1 MNYHFQANN
10 TNGLWQTATS
20 NPEDYTV
27 ILLIELHQ
35 GKTGSNSTKPSAIFS
50 VKVRDSRLAPF
61 QYHRGLT
68 RLVTLKI
75 R

>member
-35 GKTGSNSTKPSAIFS
+35 GK
-50 VKVRDSRLAPF
+50 LA
-61 QYHRGLT
+61 LT
-68 RLVTLKI
+68 AQNRQPYSQLKLGI
-75 R
+75 VGWLHFNTIEDLLDWLP